1 MKSVFSPTSFINSFS
16 INFGDIPF
24 LEIRKLIF
32 FNGVILSFTISGE
45 QLVLELTDVCVY
57 IYIYIY
63 IYIYLGY
70 KLVDIKAKISL
81 QELEGLIRGAL
92 FEIIIGILSL

>member
-32 FNGVILSFTISGE
+32 FNGVILSFTISGG
-45 QLVLELTDVCVY
+45 QLVLELTDVCV
-57 IYIYIY
+57 YIY

>member
-1 MKSVFSPTSFINSFS
+1 MC
-16 INFGDIPF
+16 
-24 LEIRKLIF
+24 
-32 FNGVILSFTISGE
+32 
-45 QLVLELTDVCVY
+45 VCV
-57 IYIYIY
+57 YIYIY